1 MHVSHFIATGINI
14 SRPISN
20 GKKNITVRGKTWKYI
35 SNRNTGIDLN
45 DHYPQH
51 QHEHDY
57 HQDYDQADIIT
68 GVLGGLP
75 GLLISELGIIRRRVI
90 SHDLCYNP

>member
-1 MHVSHFIATGINI
+1 MFHISLPLASIYLAQLATAKRTLQTEEKLGN
-14 SRPISN
+14 
-20 GKKNITVRGKTWKYI
+20 I

-45 DHYPQH
+45 DHYLLH